1 MPYAVTQENVGWTTL
16 ADGTLRIHQ
25 TLLVERE
32 SQKKMLIG
40 SGGEV
45 VKWIASA
52 ASAEMQEITNQ
63 RVDLLLQ
70 VKIRKRKG

>member
-1 MPYAVTQENVGWTTL
+1 MGWTTL